1 MKTRRQGLAALALAA
16 AAAVVGGGAMP
27 GAPAFAASG
36 RVLVPAD
43 SAYLKECGTCH
54 SAFSP
59 ELLPAASWRRM
70 MQRLED
76 HFGESA
82 KLDAVTQ
89 RRLTDYL
96 VANAADRATNG
107 QSRAIMGSL
116 RPGETPLRITQVPYI
131 AGLHAAVL
139 DPLWNG
145 TPRPKTLTE
154 CGVCHNGVKSGD
166 FNSRVFH
173 VNDELF
179 RGSNPRAQ

>member
-1 MKTRRQGLAALALAA
+1 MRTTTHGLAALALAVA
-16 AAAVVGGGAMP
+16 GIGGGLL

-36 RVLVPAD
+36 YVPVPTD
-43 SAYLKECGTCH
+43 STYIKECGACH
-54 SAFSP
+54 SAFAP

-82 KLDAVTQ
+82 KLDAPTQ
-89 RRLTDYL
+89 RAITDYL
-96 VANAADRATNG
+96 AAHAADRASND

-116 RPGETPLRITQVPYI
+116 HPNEAPLRITQVPYI

-139 DPLWNG
+139 DPVWNG

-154 CGVCHNGVKSGD
+154 CGVCHSHINSGD
-166 FNSRVFH
+166 YKTKVFH
-173 VNDELF
+173 VNDEMF
-179 RGSNPRAQ
+179 RGR